1 MRAGK
6 KLAHGTG
13 EITRLN
19 QRAVPPVRNVVG
31 IRPRWKLVVGQEST
45 GLFQQRFDHTDEST
59 GGGDTHDRRRCVAA
73 ELGAGIRVNCI
84 APSIVD
90 TPLADKLLSTDE
102 KRDNSAKRHPLKRVG
117 KAEDHAK
124 AFFEEFRKNSVD
136 TILLP
141 LANLRYVHG
150 DLRPGYSE
158 VHNIVLSKE
167 HEKMVFLDYE
177 SICHMTTVRAET
189 NKNLPHVENDGVHES
204 IRARLWLSF

>member
-1 MRAGK
+1 MVGFATMNSQQTFGHTREPAGMTP
-6 KLAHGTG
+6 H
-13 EITRLN
+13 
-19 QRAVPPVRNVVG
+19 QRYLKPIVSVFIVR
-31 IRPRWKLVVGQEST
+31 RPCSRISKR
-45 GLFQQRFDHTDEST
+45 QQRT
-59 GGGDTHDRRRCVAA
+59 
-73 ELGAGIRVNCI
+73 ELG
-84 APSIVD
+84 
-90 TPLADKLLSTDE
+90 L
-102 KRDNSAKRHPLKRVG
+102 
-117 KAEDHAK
+117 AEDHAK

-141 LANLRYVHG
+141 LANLGYVHG

-204 IRARLWLSF
+204 IRARLWLSLQCIGIVFAWNCQVEVENFHRDDARDLFTQTFP